1 MCLDNAGDIRSML
14 NQLQFLR
21 GGNTE
26 LTLDFLKRNL
36 VAAGHANGDQWGGAT
51 GLQGTAAEEVLSNG
65 K

>member
-1 MCLDNAGDIRSML
+1 ML